1 MKIKLLLWVRGKL
14 VTHGTLVM
22 AGPAGD
28 GIAARC
34 RRMSGDCEAKVAV
47 GNEVCYEA
55 DMLLC

>member
-1 MKIKLLLWVRGKL
+1 
-14 VTHGTLVM
+14 M
-22 AGPAGD
+22 AGPAGE